1 MHKCQVLGLYLVPV
15 QYDIDWVIGLFRSET
30 IVPPPFFCHPCRIIG
45 LSGRYRENCL
55 KTMKAVWHVHI
66 SIVIFTCDI
75 FSIAEVALEVYDC
88 SCPRQATCYTE

>member
-1 MHKCQVLGLYLVPV
+1 
-15 QYDIDWVIGLFRSET
+15 
-30 IVPPPFFCHPCRIIG
+30 
-45 LSGRYRENCL
+45 
-55 KTMKAVWHVHI
+55 MKAVCHVHI